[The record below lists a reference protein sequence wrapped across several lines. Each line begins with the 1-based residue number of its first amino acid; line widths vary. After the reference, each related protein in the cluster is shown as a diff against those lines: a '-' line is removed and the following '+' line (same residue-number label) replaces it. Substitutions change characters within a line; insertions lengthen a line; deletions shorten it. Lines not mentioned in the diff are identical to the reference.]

1 MIPRIT
7 LSLIVFVAVAYVLG
21 ARYPMLAQKI
31 GLA

>member
-7 LSLIVFVAVAYVLG
+7 LGVIFFVAVAYVLG
-21 ARYPMLAQKI
+21 ARYPMLAQRV